1 MTPSELDLA
10 AIAQVASILQS
21 EGVRREAA
29 LWEASRMCE
38 EGRMPGTT
46 TWGMHLVRRRPVL
59 VQAQGRL
66 AVAR

>member
-21 EGVRREAA
+21 EGVTREAA
-29 LWEASRMCE
+29 AWEASRMYA

-46 TWGMHLVRRRPVL
+46 TWGTSLTGRPVL
-59 VQAQGRL
+59 VQAQ
-66 AVAR
+66 AAS